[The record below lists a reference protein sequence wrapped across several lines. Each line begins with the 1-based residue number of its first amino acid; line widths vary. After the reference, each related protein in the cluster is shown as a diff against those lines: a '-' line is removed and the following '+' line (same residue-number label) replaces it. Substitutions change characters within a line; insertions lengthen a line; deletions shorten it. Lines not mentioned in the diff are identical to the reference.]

1 MKKTRKEGKKEGRRK
16 EGKKEGGGRGKRMVE
31 GEVEQRVAYV
41 RKHYD
46 LGIPY
51 SSKFS
56 QVFNFAKF

>member
-16 EGKKEGGGRGKRMVE
+16 EGRRRKREKNDRRGGGAKVT
-31 GEVEQRVAYV
+31 YV

-51 SSKFS
+51 SSKFL